1 MRRACAWRPV
11 RRRFLR
17 AAGTVLAPDAKGAP
31 CTRRRPGL
39 RNFLNIRGAGADAL
53 SGART
58 AAVAA
63 AAVLAVAAAAWAGPT
78 AAHAAAHGEP
88 PAVAIGAQWEIVDAV
103 VAAGADARGRD
114 GTVVIAGTTDRPG
127 EPVLVTARSPDGYVV
142 DRRTAGASPLDGS
155 LLAEVPTGGPG
166 WAADGLYTV
175 TLYQGAAGRQEPY
188 VDIVPVAMS
197 GGLAAPNP
205 ELSGAPL
212 PAAAAAY
219 AEPRVLNL
227 RWSMIEEVV
236 LAPGGGRAGG
246 DAVGLSGTAPDG
258 RDSVTVRVVAPTG
271 LEMAS
276 FAADAGGPLGE
287 FSVSL
292 ETDGSAWSQ
301 DGKYRITVD
310 GGLRGS
316 SPDLLLVDVF
326 DGSVVIAASASAAA
340 ADPRGEGAAGY
351 DPGGAREGALIE
363 KRWDLIDAV
372 AVSGQ
377 GGQGQRVVI
386 AGSTDLPGVPVSVR
400 ILDPNGRQAHGSAV
414 LPDAGTGRFVLELP
428 AAGDAWSVDG
438 TYSAGI
444 EQRDALTGKVR
455 YSDLLGLEV
464 HGGAVAAQPRL
475 PASLLPPDVAAAYG
489 DALLVALEYAVVEE
503 VRAESPAGGGQ
514 GRYAEIAVYGR
525 TFDRPGPVSVAVEAP
540 DGSAA
545 PPSLAEPGPDGRFEA
560 RVQVSG
566 EFWSADGGYV
576 VTVTQGNAERFVD
589 IAVVD
594 VRDGA
599 VQAGR
604 PPAAAAAAGPD
615 GGQPPASSRI
625 MNIGERWKIIDAIVL
640 AEDSDA
646 AQSIVIVGTTDV
658 VDRAVQAAIEAPGG
672 EGTVVALREAMPDG
686 SGAVVIEVPVGGDAW
701 GEPRPADGTYALTV
715 GQPGT
720 RYLDG
725 YPLYVLGGR
734 VAAPAEFGG
743 APLPPAADSYESAR
757 LLDAA
762 WSLVTRADVVVS
774 GGAGMPVVVVQGET
788 DHPKVPVAVRAV
800 APGGSVVHDAP
811 VAPRA
816 DGSFE
821 ARIDASGAEWSGDGA
836 YRITVG
842 QGFGSVPP
850 DLVLVEVVDGA
861 VVPEFGA
868 LAAVALAAAVAA
880 AVAGAIV
887 AAPHLGLAWPRPTSA

>member
-1 MRRACAWRPV
+1 M
-11 RRRFLR
+11 
-17 AAGTVLAPDAKGAP
+17 
-31 CTRRRPGL
+31 
-39 RNFLNIRGAGADAL
+39 
-53 SGART
+53 SGARM

-63 AAVLAVAAAAWAGPT
+63 AAVLAAAAAAWAAPS

-88 PAVAIGAQWEIVDAV
+88 PAVAIGAQWSIVDAV

-142 DRRTAGASPLDGS
+142 DKRTAGASSLDGS
-155 LLAEVPTGGPG
+155 FLAEVPTGGPG

-188 VDIVPVAMS
+188 VDIVPVVMS

-212 PAAAAAY
+212 PAAAAGY

-258 RDSVTVRVVAPTG
+258 RDSVSVRVVAPTG

-287 FSVSL
+287 FDVSL

-316 SPDLLLVDVF
+316 PPDLLLVDVF
-326 DGSVVIAASASAAA
+326 DGSVAVAASSSAAA
-340 ADPRGEGAAGY
+340 ADPRGEGGADY

-386 AGSTDLPGVPVSVR
+386 AGSTDLPGVPVSAR

-414 LPDAGTGRFVLELP
+414 LPDAGTGRFVLDVP

-438 TYSAGI
+438 TYTAGI
-444 EQRDALTGKVR
+444 EQRDALTGTVR

-464 HGGAVAAQPRL
+464 GGGAVAAQPRL
-475 PASLLPPDVAAAYG
+475 PASLLPPDVAAVYG
-489 DALLVALEYAVVEE
+489 DARLVALEYAVVEE
-503 VRAESPAGGGQ
+503 VRAEAPAGGGP

-525 TFDRPGPVSVAVEAP
+525 TFDRPGPVSVGVEAP

-576 VTVTQGNAERFVD
+576 VTVTQGDAGQFVD

-599 VQAGR
+599 VQVESQS
-604 PPAAAAAAGPD
+604 AAAVSD
-615 GGQPPASSRI
+615 GGQAHASPRV

-646 AQSIVIVGTTDV
+646 GQAIVIAGTTDV

-672 EGTVVALREAMPDG
+672 AGTVAVREAMPDG
-686 SGAVVIEVPVGGDAW
+686 SGAVVIEVPVGGEGW

-762 WSLVTRADVVVS
+762 WSLVTRADVVAS
-774 GGAGMPVVVVQGET
+774 GGGGGMPVVVIRGET

-800 APGGSVVHDAP
+800 APGGSVVYDMA
-811 VAPRA
+811 VAPSA

-821 ARIDASGAEWSGDGA
+821 ARIDASGGEWSADGA
-836 YRITVG
+836 YRITVR
-842 QGFGSVPP
+842 QGFESVPP

-868 LAAVALAAAVAA
+868 LAAVALAAAVVAAVAAA
-880 AVAGAIV
+880 AVA
-887 AAPHLGLAWPRPTSA
+887 APRLGLAWPRPPGA